1 MRALVAAAL
10 LAGCATPAPEPEGQT
25 VEHGAGECDATRV
38 QDLIGRQ
45 RSEAVG
51 AEAIRRSKAQYV
63 RWIAPDSMIT
73 QDLREDRINIDVD
86 ARGRITGLRCF

>member
-1 MRALVAAAL
+1 MKVLVAAAL
-10 LAGCATPAPEPEGQT
+10 LAGCATPAPESEGQS
-25 VEHGAGECDATRV
+25 VEHGAGECDARPV

-51 AEAIRRSKAQYV
+51 AEAIRRSRAKYV

-73 QDLREDRINIDVD
+73 QDLRADRINVDIDSN
-86 ARGRITGLRCF
+86 GRITGLRCF